1 MSERREDG
9 ASDLRERLRALRV
22 DPPGAGFE
30 ASLHR
35 RLVAAGHQPRAA
47 AWPWA
52 LRALEAALPPRA
64 GSRLLWPALGLAMG
78 LGGFLALGSPRAG
91 PRTSPPPALVA
102 PQVPSTKVAM
112 VRFNLTA
119 DVAVESARIRVS
131 LPQGLVFWSD
141 GRALAQPALEWTQP
155 LAAGDNDIPIAV
167 RGERPGRYRMTVSAL
182 VDGERVEHEVLLE
195 VTQG

>member
-1 MSERREDG
+1 LSKAREDG
-9 ASDLRERLRALRV
+9 TSDLRERLRVLRI
-22 DPPGAGFE
+22 DPPDLGFE

-35 RLVAAGHQPRAA
+35 RLVGADPPASPA
-47 AWPWA
+47 AWRRW
-52 LRALEAALPPRA
+52 LEVLQHPH
-64 GSRLLWPALGLAMG
+64 GSRLLWPALGITVGLIVLLAAG
-78 LGGFLALGSPRAG
+78 LLRTN
-91 PRTSPPPALVA
+91 PRTPAPPYLVA
-102 PQVPSTKVAM
+102 TEVPSTKVAM

-141 GRALAQPALEWTQP
+141 GKALPQPALEWTQP

-182 VDGERVEHEVLLE
+182 VGGERVEHEVLLE
-195 VTQG
+195 VTAG